1 MEMDYD
7 LRYMHKL
14 HKKTL
19 DQCFAFVPAGKGK
32 ERGGI
37 FGGGEWA
44 LLAILSIFFFF

>member
-19 DQCFAFVPAGKGK
+19 DQCFAFVPAGK
-32 ERGGI
+32 E
-37 FGGGEWA
+37 
-44 LLAILSIFFFF
+44 